1 LKYRTPY
8 SKFQGYGLCGTDPLL
23 LERCVRASHGPGF
36 AGRQGWGRGD
46 RPVINVSWYDA
57 VAYAN
62 WLNEQDGLE
71 PVYRIRRTNVTWNQS
86 ANGWRLPTEAEWE
99 YAARGGQEARDTTYA
114 GIGMTVT
121 TTRIHRQATRPG
133 TRAAAGLMV

>member
-1 LKYRTPY
+1 M
-8 SKFQGYGLCGTDPLL
+8 
-23 LERCVRASHGPGF
+23 
-36 AGRQGWGRGD
+36 
-46 RPVINVSWYDA
+46 INVSWYDA